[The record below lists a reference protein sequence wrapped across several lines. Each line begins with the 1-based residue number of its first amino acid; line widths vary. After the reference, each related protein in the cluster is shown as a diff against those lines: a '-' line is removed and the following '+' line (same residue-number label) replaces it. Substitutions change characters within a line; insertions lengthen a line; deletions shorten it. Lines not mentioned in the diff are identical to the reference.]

1 MVKIGE
7 WSLLFQRKP
16 YGTLLMIW
24 NLSEA
29 ENGRIFGGFHSTTLG
44 HI

>member
-7 WSLLFQRKP
+7 WSLLFQRKA
-16 YGTLLMIW
+16 YATLLMMW

-29 ENGRIFGGFHSTTLG
+29 ENGKILRGFHSTTLG